1 MTWRAVVD
9 SLPSVSLEELNET
22 AELLT
27 RVDRKYVVSLEVLSA
42 VLTGHEGGLKALEI
56 DGRRTGNYRSVYY
69 DTPELTSYLAAA
81 RKRPRRFKVRTR
93 EYVDSGIAAVEVK
106 LRSARGDTVKH
117 REWLDPGRDRGAER
131 GSVVAYASTFA
142 GVKDVANLLRPTLT
156 TTYKRATLLGPS
168 GRITIDAEVGAE
180 DARGAACTYGD
191 LLIVET
197 KSSTGAG
204 AFDRD
209 LWARGVRPARLSKY
223 ATSLAALY
231 PELPANRW
239 HRTLTR
245 YAPSHVGAEAR
256 PA

>member
-1 MTWRAVVD
+1 MTWRTIVD
-9 SLPSVSLEELNET
+9 SLPSISLEELNDT

-27 RVDRKYVVSLEVLSA
+27 RVDRKYVVSPEVLSA
-42 VLTGHEGGLKALEI
+42 VLAEHSGSLKALEI
-56 DGRRTGNYRSVYY
+56 EGRRMGTYRSVYY

-93 EYVDSGIAAVEVK
+93 EYVDSGTTAVEVK

-117 REWLDPGRDRGAER
+117 REWLGANDER
-131 GSVVAYASTFA
+131 ESDLAAVIAYASSFA
-142 GVKDVANLLRPTLT
+142 SVGTVADLLRPTLT
-156 TTYKRATLLGPS
+156 TTYQRTTLLGQG
-168 GRITIDAEVGAE
+168 GRVTIDANVGAT
-180 DARGAACTYGD
+180 DAHGAACAYGD

-197 KSSTGAG
+197 KSAAGAG
-204 AFDRD
+204 SIDRE
-209 LWARGVRPARLSKY
+209 LWGKGVRPARISKY

>member
-1 MTWRAVVD
+1 MTWRATVD
-9 SLPSVSLEELNET
+9 SLPSVSLEELNDT

-27 RVDRKYVVSLEVLSA
+27 RVDRKYVVSPEVLA
-42 VLTGHEGGLKALEI
+42 DVLATHADGLKALEI
-56 DGRRTGNYRSVYY
+56 EGRRTGSYRSVYY

-93 EYVDSGIAAVEVK
+93 EYVDSGTAAVEVK

-117 REWLDPGRDRGAER
+117 REWLDGGIGRGTELP
-131 GSVVAYASTFA
+131 SVIAYASTFA
-142 GVKDVANLLRPTLT
+142 SVNEVAHLLRPTLT
-156 TTYKRATLLGPS
+156 TTYQRTTLLGNA
-168 GRITIDAEVGAE
+168 GRVTIDAGVGAE

-197 KSSTGAG
+197 KSAAGAG
-204 AFDRD
+204 AFDRE
-209 LWARGVRPARLSKY
+209 LWSRGVRPARISKY

-231 PELPANRW
+231 PDLPANRW

-245 YAPSHVGAEAR
+245 FAPSHVVAEAR